1 MSNRSVVPR
10 PFGREVRQ
18 HRRRLGL
25 RQPRVGVDALDP
37 VLAVDHGLPG
47 RGGRLLGR
55 HGRQRSA
62 ARLLALGG
70 FLLASLAPGLALS
83 PVQAQEDE
91 PVTFTVA
98 YLNEVDSF
106 NPFLG
111 IEASSFEMWSL
122 MYDSLTGYA
131 MEDMQP
137 TPALATEWDT
147 SDDGLTW
154 TFTIRD
160 GVTWSDGE
168 PLTAQDVLYTYE
180 RIRDGGP
187 ERATWGV
194 YLKGVA
200 SVTAPDDTT
209 IVLEL
214 EQPSALLPLLP
225 IPIVP
230 EHVWKDVSDDEMRSY
245 GNEPSGGEPVVGSG
259 PFRLVEGTAGGSTY
273 RFEVNPDYWDGTP
286 HLDEV
291 IFRVFKSEDPA
302 IQALITGEVDFVE
315 GINALQVQSLEG
327 RDGISAQMGD
337 SPGFDEIAFNTGSI
351 DVKTGEP
358 LGDPNPAVLDQA
370 FRWALNFGID
380 REQIIETAYQGA
392 GIPGDTIIPPAYSG
406 YRWEPPE
413 EDAATYDPERA
424 AQLLDEAGYAVGDD
438 GFRTLPNG
446 DPIGKLR
453 LYARSDSQTSVDV
466 MELFSEWLADL
477 DIDSEVRSY
486 ESSKLTDIIYE
497 GTFDAFEWGWY
508 VEPDPSSMLSYMTCG
523 ERGNWSDSWYCDE
536 EYDALFEQQRVE
548 QDKAAREEQV
558 QQMQEMLYY
567 DAPYLVTAYST
578 VGEAW
583 RSDRF
588 ACLRQQPDPGGV
600 YLIQY
605 GVYNYV
611 HMRPASEADECSG
624 EEGSTQLSDT
634 QGGDGGVST
643 GVLVG
648 GGAVLVA
655 LLAAGGVVAA
665 RRRGTVGERE

>member
-1 MSNRSVVPR
+1 M
-10 PFGREVRQ
+10 
-18 HRRRLGL
+18 
-25 RQPRVGVDALDP
+25 
-37 VLAVDHGLPG
+37 
-47 RGGRLLGR
+47 
-55 HGRQRSA
+55 
-62 ARLLALGG
+62 
-70 FLLASLAPGLALS
+70 
-83 PVQAQEDE
+83 
-91 PVTFTVA
+91 TFTVA

-137 TPALATEWDT
+137 TPSLASEWET
-147 SDDGLTW
+147 SEDGLTW

-160 GVTWSDGE
+160 DVTWSDGE

-187 ERATWGV
+187 EAATWGV
-194 YLKGVA
+194 YLRGVE
-200 SVTAPDDTT
+200 SVSAPDDTT

-214 EQPSALLPLLP
+214 ERPSALLPLLP

-230 EHVWKDVSDDEMRSY
+230 EHVWTEVSDDEMKAY
-245 GNEPSGGEPVVGSG
+245 GNEPSDGEPVVGSG
-259 PFRLVEGTAGGSTY
+259 PFRLVEGTAGGATY
-273 RFEVNPDYWDGTP
+273 RFEVNPDYWAGAP

-291 IFRVFKSEDPA
+291 VFRVYKSEDPA

-337 SPGFDEIAFNTGSI
+337 SPGFDEFAFNTGSI
-351 DVKTGEP
+351 DIKTGEP
-358 LGDPNPAVLDQA
+358 IGDPNPAVLDPA
-370 FRWALNFGID
+370 FRWALNFAID

-392 GIPGDTIIPPAYSG
+392 GIPGDTIIPPAYEG
-406 YRWEPPE
+406 YRWEPPD
-413 EDAATYDPERA
+413 EDAASYDPERA
-424 AQLLDEAGYAVGDD
+424 AELLDEAGYTVGDD

-446 DPIGKLR
+446 DPIGPLR
-453 LYARSDSQTSVDV
+453 LYARSESTTSVDAV
-466 MELFSEWLADL
+466 ELFSEWLADL
-477 DIDSEVRSY
+477 DIDTQVRSY

-497 GTFDAFEWGWY
+497 GTFDVFEWGWY
-508 VEPDPSSMLSYMTCG
+508 VEPDPSSMLSYMTCD
-523 ERGNWSDSWYCDE
+523 ERGNWSDSWYCNE
-536 EYDALFEQQRVE
+536 EYDALFDQQRVE
-548 QDKAAREEQV
+548 QDDAAREEQV
-558 QQMQEMLYY
+558 QQMQEILYY

-611 HMRPASEADECSG
+611 NMRPASEADECSG
-624 EEGSTQLSDT
+624 EEGTTQLNEDA
-634 QGGDGGVST
+634 GGEGGVST
-643 GVLVG
+643 GFLVG
-648 GGAVLVA
+648 GGAVLVG
-655 LLAAGGVVAA
+655 LLAVGGVVAA
-665 RRRGTVGERE
+665 RRRGTVGDRE